1 MAHSSFAKRFNKEK
15 LFNIDCSDFEYY
27 SLEEIYQ
34 NDDKVYPVCGIYLN
48 NKSLYDPA
56 PVVATKDCYVNLP
69 AHMYADCKGIIED
82 RTAVADINRGV
93 VGFKIYKY
101 VQKKFNRVCY
111 SITWVDVDP
120 DEFTAMNHPEIGL
133 GEE

>member
-1 MAHSSFAKRFNKEK
+1 MARMSFSKKFNKEK
-15 LFNIDCSDFEYY
+15 IFNVDCSDFEYY
-27 SLEEIYQ
+27 SLEEIYT

-56 PVVATKDCYVNLP
+56 PVIATNEFYVNLP
-69 AHMYADCKGIIED
+69 SHMFED
-82 RTAVADINRGV
+82 AKSILQDKTAIADINRGV

-101 VQKKFNRVCY
+101 QQKRFNKECY
-111 SITWVDVDP
+111 SVTWVDIDP
-120 DEFTAMNHPEIGL
+120 EQSSTEL